1 MHPDRSQRKP
11 WYREP
16 WPWFLMAGPAAVIVA
31 GLFTAVLAYRTEDG
45 LVADDYYKQG
55 LAINRVLKRDERA
68 RELNLSAVASFAGDR
83 VRVVLR
89 DAGEAPR
96 ELRLRLI
103 HPTRGGRD
111 RSVILTST
119 APGIYDG
126 TGAGIHGEARRLVL
140 ENGDS
145 TWRLVGAWNGLEEPA
160 KLEAAR

>member
-1 MHPDRSQRKP
+1 
-11 WYREP
+11 
-16 WPWFLMAGPAAVIVA
+16 VIVA
-31 GLFTAVLAYRTEDG
+31 GLLTAVLAYRTEDG
-45 LVADDYYKQG
+45 LVADDYYRQG

-103 HPTRGGRD
+103 HPTRSGRD
-111 RSVILTST
+111 RSVRLTST

-126 TGAGIHGEARRLVL
+126 TAAGIHGETRRLVL
-140 ENGDS
+140 ENAGS
-145 TWRLVGAWNGLEEPA
+145 TWRLVGTWNGLEEPA

>member
-1 MHPDRSQRKP
+1 MLTDRSQGKP

-16 WPWFLMAGPAAVIVA
+16 WPWLLMAGPAAVIVA
-31 GLFTAVLAYRTEDG
+31 GVFTTVLAYRTEDG

-68 RELNLSAVASFAGDR
+68 RELNLAAVASFAGDR

-103 HPTRGGRD
+103 HPTRSGRD
-111 RSVILTST
+111 RSLILTST
-119 APGIYDG
+119 APGVYDG
-126 TGAGIHGEARRLVL
+126 TVAGIYGEMRRLVL
-140 ENGDS
+140 EDAGA
-145 TWRLVGAWNGLEEPA
+145 TWRLIGTWSGGEEPA
-160 KLEAAR
+160 RLEAAR

>member
-1 MHPDRSQRKP
+1 MVPDRSQGKP

-16 WPWFLMAGPAAVIVA
+16 WPWLLMAGPAAVIVA

-55 LAINRVLKRDERA
+55 LAINRVLKRDERT

-111 RSVILTST
+111 RSVSLHSA
-119 APGIYDG
+119 APGVYDG
-126 TGAGIHGEARRLVL
+126 TAAGIYGETRRLVL
-140 ENGDS
+140 EDVGS
-145 TWRLVGAWNGLEEPA
+145 SWRLIGTWNGGEEPA

>member
-1 MHPDRSQRKP
+1 M
-11 WYREP
+11 
-16 WPWFLMAGPAAVIVA
+16 
-31 GLFTAVLAYRTEDG
+31 VLAYRTEDG

-68 RELNLSAVASFAGDR
+68 RELNLSAVSSFSGER
-83 VRVVLR
+83 VRVVLK

-111 RSVILTST
+111 RSVSLTST

-126 TGAGIHGEARRLVL
+126 TVAGIYGETRRLVL
-140 ENGDS
+140 EDAGS
-145 TWRLVGAWNGLEEPA
+145 SWRLIGIWNGGEEPA